1 MLLPCSIVQSIQ
13 KTTITTL
20 DSDAILKIPLDQAA
34 QQRDKKNVGLS
45 TYTVDQFSESIS
57 ARQLAQWQRSGPRTS

>member
-13 KTTITTL
+13 ETTITTL

-34 QQRDKKNVGLS
+34 QQRHEKNGGLS
-45 TYTVDQFSESIS
+45 IYTVDQFSDSIS
-57 ARQLAQWQRSGPRTS
+57 ARQLA